1 MTHFYRT
8 ISWQA
13 SIIRICALVALAVV
27 IGILVG

>member
-13 SIIRICALVALAVV
+13 GVIRACAWVLLAIAIALG
-27 IGILVG
+27 IG